1 MSIEKRTYTS
11 SKTGKIHT
19 SYRACVWSPA
29 EGRKI
34 HGRFHKTE
42 KAARQDETD
51 IQRAIDSGAV
61 KPSKTKKSPCQKFL
75 KNGVHRQNLLCL
87 QTAPGTSIPDFIA
100 IISLTFLAQEP
111 YAKYRP
117 YTSRNMSTLWPKNTR
132 RRRSINVCP
141 FYRISFPLPSMCCT
155 ASIATRPRV
164 SGAARSLRNQKSSGQ
179 MSRSCIFYLSPK

>member
-61 KPSKTKKSPCQKFL
+61 KPVSYTHLDVYK
-75 KNGVHRQNLLCL
+75 RQ
-87 QTAPGTSIPDFIA
+87 APP
-100 IISLTFLAQEP
+100 
-111 YAKYRP
+111 
-117 YTSRNMSTLWPKNTR
+117 
-132 RRRSINVCP
+132 
-141 FYRISFPLPSMCCT
+141 
-155 ASIATRPRV
+155 
-164 SGAARSLRNQKSSGQ
+164 SLRYQ
-179 MSRSCIFYLSPK
+179 